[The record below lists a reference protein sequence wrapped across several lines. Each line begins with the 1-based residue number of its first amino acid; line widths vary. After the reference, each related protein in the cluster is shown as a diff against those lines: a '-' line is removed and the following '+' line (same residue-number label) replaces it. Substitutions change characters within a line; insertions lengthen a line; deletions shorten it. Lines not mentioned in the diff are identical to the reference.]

1 MTRDEVFLKLNKE
14 AEVLLENG
22 FELVDKYGD
31 EKLSAKIYE
40 KEVNSKRF
48 VLIITCCGRFVSVIS
63 DVCFNLYAWENK
75 ITCQLN
81 NYEDVEDDI
90 KELLNSTIKLS
101 TL

>member
-31 EKLSAKIYE
+31 EKISAKVYE

-48 VLIITCCGRFVSVIS
+48 VLIITCRGRFVSIIS
-63 DVCFNLYAWENK
+63 NVCLGISSWENK
-75 ITCQLN
+75 ITCQLD
-81 NYEDVEDDI
+81 NYEDVEDNI
-90 KELLNSTIKLS
+90 KESLNSTIKLS

>member
-1 MTRDEVFLKLNKE
+1 MNREEVFLKLSKE

-31 EKLSAKIYE
+31 ERLSAKVYE

-48 VLIITCCGRFVSVIS
+48 VLVITCRGRFVSVIS
-63 DVCFNLYAWENK
+63 NVCLGISAWENE
-75 ITCQLN
+75 ITCQLD

-90 KELLNSTIKLS
+90 KELLNSTIELS

>member
-31 EKLSAKIYE
+31 ERLSAKVYE

-48 VLIITCCGRFVSVIS
+48 VLIIKCRGRFVSVIS
-63 DVCFNLYAWENK
+63 NVCLGISAWENE
-75 ITCQLN
+75 ITCHLD
-81 NYEDVEDDI
+81 NYEDVEDNI

-101 TL
+101 KL

>member
-31 EKLSAKIYE
+31 ERLFAKVYE

-48 VLIITCCGRFVSVIS
+48 VLIITCRGRFVSVIS
-63 DVCFNLYAWENK
+63 NVCLGIYAWENE
-75 ITCQLN
+75 ITCKLD
-81 NYEDVEDDI
+81 NYKDVEDDI
-90 KELLNSTIKLS
+90 KELLNSTIELS